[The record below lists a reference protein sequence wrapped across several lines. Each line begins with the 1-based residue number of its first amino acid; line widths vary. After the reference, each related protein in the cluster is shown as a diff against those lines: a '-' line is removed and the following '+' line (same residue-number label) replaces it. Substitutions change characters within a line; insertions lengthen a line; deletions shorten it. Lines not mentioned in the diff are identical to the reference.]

1 MDLDLELSRM
11 METSVMELSVPVA
24 VIVAES
30 NRRGRR
36 RRLARRLRV
45 AGAALTV
52 VALAAVG
59 ANVGLST
66 VASNLPAHSA
76 GPAGVGVGVGVGVPP
91 PTTSPSPS
99 DGAAAS
105 SGTESGRM
113 LEMPPA
119 STLGRP
125 PSSGTSA
132 PKSLQTFTPEAVFE
146 TLGAMLPAD
155 YRLLKDAVVHP
166 GPLPSGTAGVV
177 MKFVDGTGQSATL
190 EVTMRQSRLVFPKN
204 GQAPTDPSDLPFQ
217 CAESVLGNGARTVM
231 GCEYGFLT
239 DGTWEM
245 VESNGAVA
253 PPLYNYRVRLWR
265 IDGTVLEFTE
275 YSGTRDFTGDGE
287 TFARGDQ
294 PMNARTTPPI
304 PMPIWR
310 GVAESQDWRWFTLP
324 KD

>member
-76 GPAGVGVGVGVGVPP
+76 GPAGVGVGVGVPP

-105 SGTESGRM
+105 SGTESGP
-113 LEMPPA
+113 LLKMPPA

-132 PKSLQTFTPEAVFE
+132 PKSLQTFTPEAVSE

-177 MKFVDGTGQSATL
+177 MKFVDGTGQTATL

-204 GQAPTDPSDLPFQ
+204 GQAHTDPSDLPFQ

-253 PPLYNYRVRLWR
+253 PPLYSYRVRLWR